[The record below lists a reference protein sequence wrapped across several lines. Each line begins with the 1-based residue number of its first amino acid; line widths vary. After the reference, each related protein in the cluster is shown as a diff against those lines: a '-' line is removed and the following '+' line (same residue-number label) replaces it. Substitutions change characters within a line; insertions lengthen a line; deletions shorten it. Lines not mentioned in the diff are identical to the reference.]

1 MREKRIIKCSYKM
14 LLSVFLCIGFVAL
27 LCGTAYAR
35 FQDTLE
41 GDITFQVQATEELE
55 ILTGDWV
62 EITSSGEQNICR
74 QMDVSV
80 TNLAKELGFSCTVRL
95 ATTLGISP
103 QEAEVSLLVTDDE
116 GNETKYQA
124 EAIEIKEGSELYQS
138 MGPGYVYQF
147 IDSSG
152 TELAWQLAYGQTQVI
167 TFEITGAESIGM
179 TEVIVTGT
187 QIKE

>member
-1 MREKRIIKCSYKM
+1 M
-14 LLSVFLCIGFVAL
+14 
-27 LCGTAYAR
+27 
-35 FQDTLE
+35 
-41 GDITFQVQATEELE
+41 
-55 ILTGDWV
+55 
-62 EITSSGEQNICR
+62 
-74 QMDVSV
+74 
-80 TNLAKELGFSCTVRL
+80 
-95 ATTLGISP
+95 
-103 QEAEVSLLVTDDE
+103 VTDDE